1 MEDVDTVSTKILTET
16 LDDLKGREKII
27 INASL
32 EEFISNPIEILRKN
46 IGKINAIREK
56 NNLEINYLIK

>member
-1 MEDVDTVSTKILTET
+1 MEDVDTVNTQISTNP

-46 IGKINAIREK
+46 IYLCKFKEK
-56 NNLEINYLIK
+56 LIASDGENEV

>member
-1 MEDVDTVSTKILTET
+1 MEDVDTVNTQILTES

-46 IGKINAIREK
+46 IGNKRYK
-56 NNLEINYLIK
+56 RKK